1 MLSPSDINHSMYPF
15 GRKVHIQLFILISI
29 PLLVMG
35 FVSARIYTNIS
46 NREHEARME
55 YHLKT
60 LMQQPDATFSLFRQY
75 YSAFATGSDCKALI
89 DQQALPHET
98 YQQVKTIQREL
109 AGNNIISGNI
119 DSYYFINRKW
129 GWILSNLG
137 SFSFMDLKDE
147 TPLQR
152 LLSGA
157 DSTSSS
163 IFWINQSSIP
173 SPFVGGVTIMHM
185 VDDSGNLFC
194 VKGDNNDYL
203 LVVKPN
209 NVWLNNLEE
218 ASKAIGYDI
227 AVFAGDVLLFST
239 NEELKHAKDVDDSL
253 FKGES
258 RKLYILK
265 KAVSGTSGLTY
276 VLGYDTTS
284 PERFSN
290 LFERASFIILIITLL
305 AILFLRGTF
314 GIFSKPLFSLQESLT
329 RQQEKLRQNMERT
342 ILGGTAKEEDV
353 QTYISTFPV
362 HVFPMLQYLAIGPK
376 IAGQTNVLEFAD
388 PILNEA
394 NGILRAMVQ
403 IQPIVIE
410 EILCIVLGAAEAE
423 GLEEAVVTCYK
434 LLQRGEACPISIG
447 CSRVFSD
454 LAQCSIARDEA
465 LEAMLSKQS
474 DETET
479 SSITVC
485 NGWETNGF
493 AWTAFDNLMD
503 TELYTTIKEG
513 NLEMASKLLDLTVK
527 RFDERRLTGIER
539 KQAVSR
545 LIAQILTIPNQAG
558 MRLEDVFSPS
568 EYHAITA
575 ADMASRNS
583 SALKAFLISSI
594 IRPITVKIKQMQD
607 TGDSFLVRKTIAM
620 IDEAN
625 GDTTL
630 SECADAL
637 GCHPNTIGKVL
648 KACKKTTFSEL
659 VNEQKI
665 RRAKYLL
672 LANDMKVGDIAQNL
686 GYQNAQNFTRFFTS
700 QTGLTPSEFK
710 RLSRKGEQND

>member
-1 MLSPSDINHSMYPF
+1 MYPF

-35 FVSARIYTNIS
+35 FVSSRIYTDIS
-46 NREHEARME
+46 NREHEARMA

-60 LMQQPDATFSLFRQY
+60 LIQQPDATFSLFRQY
-75 YSAFATGSDCKALI
+75 YSAFATGNDCKGLI
-89 DQQALPHET
+89 DQQTLPHET
-98 YQQVKTIQREL
+98 YQQVKITQREL

-119 DSYYFINRKW
+119 DSYYFLNRKW

-137 SFSFMDLKDE
+137 SFSFLDLKDE

-152 LLSGA
+152 LLSEA

-163 IFWINQSSIP
+163 ISWINHSSIS
-173 SPFVGGVTIMHM
+173 SPFIGGVTIMHM
-185 VDDSGNLFC
+185 VDDSGILFC
-194 VKGDNNDYL
+194 VKGENDDYL

-239 NEELKHAKDVDDSL
+239 NEELKYAKDVDEPL
-253 FKGES
+253 FKGAS
-258 RKLYILK
+258 GVPYILK
-265 KAVSGTSGLTY
+265 KSVSGTSGLTY

-284 PERFSN
+284 PQRSSN
-290 LFERASFIILIITLL
+290 LFEQASLIILFITVLV
-305 AILFLRGTF
+305 ILFLRGTF
-314 GIFSKPLFSLQESLT
+314 GIFSKPLFSLQESLD
-329 RQQEKLRQNMERT
+329 RQQDKLRQNMERA
-342 ILGGTAKEEDV
+342 ILGGMAKEEALH
-353 QTYISTFPV
+353 TYISTFPIP
-362 HVFPMLQYLAIGPK
+362 VFPMLQYLAIGPK
-376 IAGQTNVLEFAD
+376 GAIQADASGFAD
-388 PILNEA
+388 PILSEV
-394 NGILRAMVQ
+394 NGMLRDVVQ

-410 EILCIVLGAAEAE
+410 GILCIVLGAAEL
-423 GLEEAVVTCYK
+423 GHLEEAVVTCYK
-434 LLQRGEACPISIG
+434 LLQRGETCPVSIG

-465 LEAMLSKQS
+465 LEAMLSKQG
-474 DETET
+474 DEAET
-479 SSITVC
+479 SSITVS
-485 NGWETNGF
+485 NELETNGF

-527 RFDERRLTGIER
+527 RFDERRLSGIER
-539 KQAVSR
+539 KQALSR
-545 LIAQILTIPNQAG
+545 LIAQMLTIPNQAG

-568 EYHAITA
+568 EYHAITS

-583 SALKAFLISSI
+583 SALKAFLVSSL
-594 IRPITVKIKQMQD
+594 IRPITMKIKQLQD
-607 TGDSFLVRKTIAM
+607 SGNSSLVRKTIAM
-620 IDEAN
+620 IDETN
-625 GDTTL
+625 GDVSL

-672 LANDMKVGDIAQNL
+672 LANDTKVGDISQNI
-686 GYQNAQNFTRFFTS
+686 GYQNAQNFTRFFRS